1 MIFIAFSDIF
11 FLIIGAFVLIIS
23 VLVGMTVYD
32 EVMGTL
38 QPKIPVA
45 TYTSIND
52 GVQNN
57 TQFWN
62 SALIV
67 IVILFALVS
76 VIFSA
81 MISSNPVYLIGWLFL
96 NLIMIFVW
104 DGLGVVLDSFISG
117 PLNTGD
123 MGDAVN
129 FFQNDLVKLLPIIN
143 VLIAVALFGKRV
155 TQQ

>member
-1 MIFIAFSDIF
+1 
-11 FLIIGAFVLIIS
+11 
-23 VLVGMTVYD
+23 MTVYD

-67 IVILFALVS
+67 IFILFALVS

-81 MISSNPVYLIGWLFL
+81 MISSNPIYLIGWLFL

-104 DGLGVVLDSFISG
+104 DGLGVVLGSFISG

>member
-1 MIFIAFSDIF
+1 
-11 FLIIGAFVLIIS
+11 
-23 VLVGMTVYD
+23 MTVYD

-67 IVILFALVS
+67 IFILFALVS

-81 MISSNPVYLIGWLFL
+81 MISSNPIYLIGWLFL
-96 NLIMIFVW
+96 NLIMIFIW

-123 MGDAVN
+123 MSDAVN

>member
-23 VLVGMTVYD
+23 VLAVMTVYD

-67 IVILFALVS
+67 IFILFALVS

-81 MISSNPVYLIGWLFL
+81 MISSNPIYLIGWLFL

>member
-123 MGDAVN
+123 MSDAVN

>member
-1 MIFIAFSDIF
+1 VIFIAFSDIF

>member
-67 IVILFALVS
+67 IFILFALVS

-81 MISSNPVYLIGWLFL
+81 MISSNPIYLIGWLFL

>member
-1 MIFIAFSDIF
+1 
-11 FLIIGAFVLIIS
+11 
-23 VLVGMTVYD
+23 MTVYD

-67 IVILFALVS
+67 IFILFALVS

-81 MISSNPVYLIGWLFL
+81 MISSNPIYLIGWLFL

>member
-1 MIFIAFSDIF
+1 
-11 FLIIGAFVLIIS
+11 
-23 VLVGMTVYD
+23 MTVYD

>member
-96 NLIMIFVW
+96 NLIMIFIW

-123 MGDAVN
+123 MSDAVN

>member
-1 MIFIAFSDIF
+1 VIFIAFSDIF

-96 NLIMIFVW
+96 NLIMIFIW

-123 MGDAVN
+123 MSDAVN

>member
-1 MIFIAFSDIF
+1 VIFIAFSDIF

-23 VLVGMTVYD
+23 VLAGMTVYD

-67 IVILFALVS
+67 IFILFALVS

-81 MISSNPVYLIGWLFL
+81 MISSNPIYLIGWLFL

>member
-1 MIFIAFSDIF
+1 VIFIAFSDIF

-67 IVILFALVS
+67 IFILFALVS

-81 MISSNPVYLIGWLFL
+81 MISSNPIYLIGWLFL
-96 NLIMIFVW
+96 NLIMIFIW

-123 MGDAVN
+123 MSDAVN